1 MEKLEILSFLA
12 AAKWYRIVNCS
23 NKKESTFRISNAKT
37 NIIEYIIQWIDQQK
51 TIDIAIAALKNL

>member
-12 AAKWYRIVNCS
+12 AVKWYRIVNCS
-23 NKKESTFRISNAKT
+23 NKKEIMFRISNAKT

-51 TIDIAIAALKNL
+51 TIDIAIAALKKL